1 MGMITAYEY
10 SVVPDLP
17 EELRPLLRIAHN
29 LWWTWNPDAVA
40 LFRRVDP
47 EAWEASH
54 NPVQMLGALKPR
66 RIREL
71 RTDDVFLSLLER
83 VSATLDD
90 YLAHRSWYER
100 IYGEELGCRIA
111 YFSAEFGLHE
121 CLRIYAGGLGL
132 LAGDHLKS
140 TSDLGL
146 PLVAVGLLYRVG
158 NLQQYLNLDGWQQ
171 EAFPENDFFNLPVEP
186 ERRPDG
192 TPYKVEVEYPGRKV
206 IAQVW
211 RVQVGRV
218 PLYLLDTNLP
228 ENSPPDR
235 DISEQLY
242 GGDLETRIK
251 QEILLGIG
259 GVRALEAMGRA
270 PSVCH
275 MNEGHSVFLAVERI
289 RQLVQGKGLS
299 FAEAK
304 EAVVASNVFTTHTPV
319 PAGNDV
325 FPPEMI
331 RRYFEAYVPQ
341 LGISMDQFLDLGRIH
356 PGSRDEPFQVTVLAL
371 RLSSFANGVSKLH
384 GAVSRNLWRPLW
396 PDLPA
401 DEVPIT
407 HITNG
412 VHTRSWYS
420 DEIARLYDRYLGPK
434 WAEDPV
440 DQRIWQ
446 RVDRIPDSELW
457 RSHER
462 LRERL
467 VAYAR
472 WKLAD
477 QLRRRGAHRERVLEA
492 HEVLDPEALTI
503 GFARRFATYKRA
515 TLLTRDLDRL
525 DRLLNNP
532 QRPIQLILAGKAH
545 PKDTPGKEM
554 IREIIR
560 VSNDPRFRRRFVFLE
575 DYDIRVARYLVQG
588 ADVWLNT
595 PRRPLEASGT
605 SGMKAVMNGG
615 LHLSVLDGWWVEGYQ
630 GDNGWAI
637 GAGEEYKD
645 TEEQDRIESLL
656 LFEIL
661 EEAASPLFFRRGP
674 DGLPR
679 DWIAMMKASMRSLCA
694 VFNTNRMVEDY
705 VEKAYLPNAIAWK
718 ALADNDFAKAREM
731 AAWRRRVYEKWSGV
745 AVREVQT
752 EQREERKVGEDLPVR
767 VVVDLG
773 GLAPEDVAVEL
784 YYGPLDPKRSITD
797 GRVVGMKA
805 AEHVGGNLHR
815 YVGAVPL
822 LVSGRHGFI
831 VRVRP
836 HRAGTLRAVEA
847 GLVVWG

>member
-1 MGMITAYEY
+1 MALVSAYEY

-17 EELRPLLRIAHN
+17 EELRPLLRIANN

-47 EAWEASH
+47 ESWEATH
-54 NPVQMLGALKPR
+54 NPVQMFGALKPR
-66 RIREL
+66 RLREL
-71 RTDDVFLSLLER
+71 RTDDVFLSQLER
-83 VSATLDD
+83 VNGQLEE

-100 IYGEELGCRIA
+100 IYGEELGCRIG

-146 PLVAVGLLYRVG
+146 PLVAVGLAYRVG

-171 EAFPENDFFNLPVEP
+171 ETFPENDFFNLPMTL

-192 TPYKVEVEYPGRKV
+192 TPQRIEIDLPGRKV
-206 IAQVW
+206 LAQIW

-228 ENSPPDR
+228 ENTPPDR
-235 DISEQLY
+235 DITEQLY
-242 GGDLETRIK
+242 GGDLDMRIK

-259 GVRALEAMGRA
+259 GVRALAALGKL
-270 PSVCH
+270 PTVCH

-289 RQLVQGKGLS
+289 RMLVQQGLS
-299 FAEAK
+299 FEEAR

-325 FPPEMI
+325 FAPEMI
-331 RRYFEAYVPQ
+331 KRYFADYVPQ
-341 LGISMDQFLDLGRIH
+341 LGITMEQFLDLGRLH
-356 PGSRDEPFQVTVLAL
+356 PGTADEAFAVTVLAL

-384 GAVSRNLWRPLW
+384 GAVSRRMWRPLW
-396 PDLPA
+396 PSLPP

-412 VHTRSWYS
+412 VHTRSWYA

-440 DQRIWQ
+440 DQRVWQ

-457 RSHER
+457 RSRER
-462 LRERL
+462 LRGRL
-467 VAYAR
+467 VAFAR
-472 WKLAD
+472 RRLSE
-477 QLRRRGAHRERVLEA
+477 QLRRRGAHRERILEA
-492 HEVLDPEALTI
+492 KEVLDPEALTI

-515 TLLTRDLDRL
+515 TLVARDLERL
-525 DRLLNNP
+525 DRLLNNID
-532 QRPIQLILAGKAH
+532 RPVQVILAGKAH
-545 PKDTPGKEM
+545 PKDEPGKQL
-554 IREIIR
+554 IREVIR
-560 VSNDPRFRRRFVFLE
+560 ISNDPRFRRRFVFLE

-588 ADVWLNT
+588 CDVWLNT

-605 SGMKAVMNGG
+605 SGMKTVMNGA

-656 LFEIL
+656 LAEIL
-661 EEAASPLFFRRGP
+661 EDAVVPLFYRRGP
-674 DGLPR
+674 DDLPR
-679 DWIAMMKASMRSLCA
+679 DWIAMMKASMRSLCP
-694 VFNTNRMVEDY
+694 VFNTNRMVEEY
-705 VEKAYLPNAIAWK
+705 VEKAYLPSAIAWK
-718 ALADNDFAKAREM
+718 ALGEQEFARAREM
-731 AAWRRRVYEKWSGV
+731 ARWRARIHEHWKDV
-745 AVREVQT
+745 AVREVT
-752 EQREERKVGEDLPVR
+752 TDRREQLKVGEDLPVR
-767 VVVDLG
+767 VVIDLG
-773 GLAPEDVAVEL
+773 GLSPEDVAVEL
-784 YYGPLDPKRSITD
+784 YYGPLNAARVVVD
-797 GRVVGMKA
+797 GRVVGMKPAEQA
-805 AEHVGGNLHR
+805 AGGLQR

-822 LVSGRHGFI
+822 LSSGRNGFL

-836 HRAGTLRAVEA
+836 HRAGTLRAAEP
-847 GLVVWG
+847 GLVAWG